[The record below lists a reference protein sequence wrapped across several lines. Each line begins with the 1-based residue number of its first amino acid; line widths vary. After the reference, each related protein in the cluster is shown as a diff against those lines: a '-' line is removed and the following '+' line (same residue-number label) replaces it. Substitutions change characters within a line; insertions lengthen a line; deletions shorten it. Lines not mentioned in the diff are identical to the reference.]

1 MIDVNVSLYRWPF
14 RRLPLD
20 ETPKLVAKLCE
31 GGVTQA
37 WAGSFEAVLH
47 EDVAA
52 VNERLAAE
60 CRQHGDNLLVPF
72 GAVNPTLPDWE
83 EDLRRCAEVHQMR
96 GIRLHPNYHGYKL
109 DDPRFGKLLAAAA
122 KAKLIVQIA
131 VRMEDPRTQHP
142 LVRVADVDCTPLVEL
157 LPNHPQAKVV
167 VINGLSHVRQDLA
180 DKLAAAGAWFDTAML
195 EGVAG
200 IERVLATI
208 PVERLL
214 FGSHAPFYVWD
225 SAQLKLR
232 ESALAGVQREAIATA
247 NARRLLEM

>member
-1 MIDVNVSLYRWPF
+1 MIDVNVALFHWPF

-20 ETPKLVAKLCE
+20 DAPKLVSKLRE
-31 GGVTQA
+31 AGVAQA
-37 WAGSFEAVLH
+37 WAGSFDAVLH

-52 VNERLAAE
+52 VNARLATE
-60 CRQHGDNLLVPF
+60 CRQHRDNLLLPF
-72 GAVNPTLPDWE
+72 GTVNPALPDWE
-83 EDLRRCAEVHQMR
+83 EDLRRCAEVHHMR
-96 GIRLHPNYHGYKL
+96 GIRLHPNYHGYQL

-122 KAKLIVQIA
+122 KAKLVVQIA

-142 LVRVADVDCTPLVEL
+142 LVRVPDVDCTPLVEL

-167 VINGLSHVRQDLA
+167 LINGLSHVRQDLA
-180 DKLAAAGAWFDTAML
+180 DKLAAAGAWFDIAML

-208 PVERLL
+208 PIERLL

-225 SAQLKLR
+225 SAPLKLR